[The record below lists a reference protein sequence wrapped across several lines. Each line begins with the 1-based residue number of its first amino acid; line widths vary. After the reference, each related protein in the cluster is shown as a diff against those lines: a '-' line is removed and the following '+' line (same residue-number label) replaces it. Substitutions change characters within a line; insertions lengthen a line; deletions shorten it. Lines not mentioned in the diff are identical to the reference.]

1 MGQSWAHEMTLIP
14 AKARI
19 EVTDADDFT
28 ACVCTFN
35 SAKTLERSLRSI
47 RRVAPRSRLIVVDH
61 YSEDETTR
69 IAKRFSAEVF
79 SEARGLGHAR
89 QLCFDL
95 TNTEYLVFVDSDVE
109 IIRGD
114 FLQIAKQILAKNSG
128 CGAVVG
134 MASGRRFRYGLPAG
148 LLVLRKSDF
157 EGKFVPDYVDARET
171 FFIQRRL
178 RSLGLT
184 VCYVHDSMI
193 HRSQFRKFKPE
204 WEGAN
209 TRLLPDSAP
218 RQLLL
223 ALETIIL
230 LSLNS
235 HSLKTIAYIPIFYLK
250 FLRGFINPVPWIR
263 LNRTGGDLP

>member
-1 MGQSWAHEMTLIP
+1 
-14 AKARI
+14 
-19 EVTDADDFT
+19 
-28 ACVCTFN
+28 
-35 SAKTLERSLRSI
+35 
-47 RRVAPRSRLIVVDH
+47 
-61 YSEDETTR
+61 
-69 IAKRFSAEVF
+69 
-79 SEARGLGHAR
+79 
-89 QLCFDL
+89 
-95 TNTEYLVFVDSDVE
+95 
-109 IIRGD
+109 
-114 FLQIAKQILAKNSG
+114 
-128 CGAVVG
+128 VVG
-134 MASGRRFRYGLPAG
+134 MASGHRFRYGLPAG

-157 EGKFVPDYVDARET
+157 DGKFVPDYVDARET